1 MNPGDEFGPYTIE
14 SVLGRGGMGTVYLA
28 THARLDRRV
37 ALKVIASELA
47 DDPDFRARFLR
58 ESQLAASLD
67 HPHVIP
73 IYDADEID
81 GVLYLAMRYV
91 DGPSLQKLI
100 RDRGALPRPDTL
112 GIADQ
117 IGSALDAAHAAELI
131 HRDLKPANI
140 LLADGHAYL
149 CDFGLA
155 KRTTSQA
162 MTQAGSFLGTVDY
175 CSPEQIRGEPL
186 DGRADVYSFGC
197 VLYHCLSGEP
207 PYARESDVAVLQA
220 HLNDPPPTVT
230 ADLDSVFAKAMAKNR
245 ENRYAT
251 AGELA
256 AGLRDAIAGEA
267 PATVRASTSPRRRR
281 KGIVIAGLA
290 LVLALTASAVAIM
303 ATKGSDES
311 DSELLPFV
319 NRIEN
324 VLQQSAG
331 GRSQIS
337 EALQAGLDCE
347 ISPEEAARKIDSVAD
362 NRQSVLQQLTGIT
375 APTAET
381 DELLTTLQAALQHS
395 IEADRHYRDAF
406 LGFPPDARCPLPP
419 SEDFDLATR
428 ADREASKAK
437 ERFVAGFDPIAER
450 TGSRTWSS
458 AQF

>member
-1 MNPGDEFGPYTIE
+1 MNPGDEFGPYLIE

-28 THARLDRRV
+28 THSRLERKV
-37 ALKVIASELA
+37 ALKLIASELA
-47 DDPDFRARFLR
+47 DDPQFHARFLR

-100 RDRGALPRPDTL
+100 RDRGALTRADTL
-112 GIADQ
+112 RIAEQ
-117 IGSALDAAHAAELI
+117 IGGALDAAHHAELI

-162 MTQAGSFLGTVDY
+162 MTQAGSFLGTVHY

-220 HLNDPPPTVT
+220 HLNDPPPKVSP
-230 ADLDSVFAKAMAKNR
+230 DLDGVFAKAMAKDR
-245 ENRYAT
+245 DDRYAT

-267 PATVRASTSPRRRR
+267 PATVRAPTAPRRRR
-281 KGIVIAGLA
+281 RGIVIAVVALLLA
-290 LVLALTASAVAIM
+290 LAASAVAIL
-303 ATKGSDES
+303 ATNGSDDRGSSSAVREPDRERAS
-311 DSELLPFV
+311 AIGRWASE
-319 NRIEN
+319 I
-324 VLQQSAG
+324 
-331 GRSQIS
+331 
-337 EALQAGLDCE
+337 
-347 ISPEEAARKIDSVAD
+347 AARCRRGSTAD
-362 NRQSVLQQLTGIT
+362 L
-375 APTAET
+375 
-381 DELLTTLQAALQHS
+381 AARGCA
-395 IEADRHYRDAF
+395 ADRQRRGQSTEHPAAAERHHRADRRDGRAPDDAPAAF
-406 LGFPPDARCPLPP
+406 RVDRGRPPLPRRVPRLSPGATCPLPP
-419 SEDFDLATR
+419 SEDFDLA
-428 ADREASKAK
+428 
-437 ERFVAGFDPIAER
+437 
-450 TGSRTWSS
+450 
-458 AQF
+458 